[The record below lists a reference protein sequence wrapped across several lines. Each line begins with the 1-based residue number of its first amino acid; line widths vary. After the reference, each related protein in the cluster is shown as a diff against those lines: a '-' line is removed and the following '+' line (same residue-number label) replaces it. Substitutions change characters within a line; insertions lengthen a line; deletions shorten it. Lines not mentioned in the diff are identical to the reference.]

1 MTTLLDELQRTG
13 WTVVRALGQDRDSLE
28 QDVTTIAGSL
38 GTLAGMRDRH
48 PVQALSPYPSDV
60 ARASSLSRKYGLG
73 TFPFHCDTAH
83 WPVPCRFVVLGCLE
97 PGQTPAYTTL
107 LDTQR
112 LQLTAREKA
121 LAEQSLFFVRNG
133 RKSFYASILSPRRSF
148 ARVDPGCLEPCSD
161 DAAEALS
168 LFAPADGHP
177 ATARVMLEKGDVLVI
192 DNWRTLHGREAVS
205 APDSNRE
212 LLRSIV
218 L

>member
-1 MTTLLDELQRTG
+1 MTPLLDELQRTG
-13 WTVVRALGQDRDSLE
+13 WTVIRVPGRDRDGLE

-38 GTLAGMRDRH
+38 GMLAGMRDRH
-48 PVQALSPYPSDV
+48 PVQAISPCPSGV
-60 ARASSLSRKYGLG
+60 ARASSLSKKYGLG

-97 PGQTPAYTTL
+97 PGQPPASTTL

-148 ARVDPGCLEPCSD
+148 VRVDPGCLEPCSD
-161 DAAEALS
+161 EATEALS
-168 LFAPADGHP
+168 LFAPADDHP
-177 ATARVMLEKGDVLVI
+177 AITRVQLGKGDVLVI
-192 DNWRTLHGREAVS
+192 DNWRTLHGREAVA
-205 APDSNRE
+205 APDSNRV
-212 LLRSIV
+212 LLRSIT